1 MTQKEIIRDLENKL
15 KLVNSKFEIK
25 RSDTNVEVAN
35 LQPADGGLFLKVRDP
50 NQLDIYFIDVPL
62 GYIIQHEETSMWVFE
77 MEGNAC
83 DSYFLKDSFIP
94 AIAAIAE
101 SLDQLNKISQEDTNN
116 G

>member
-1 MTQKEIIRDLENKL
+1 
-15 KLVNSKFEIK
+15 
-25 RSDTNVEVAN
+25 
-35 LQPADGGLFLKVRDP
+35 
-50 NQLDIYFIDVPL
+50 
-62 GYIIQHEETSMWVFE
+62 MWVFE